1 MVDTVRVCGAGAVL
15 FIACVNDRDVDEAA
29 SVAVGVI
36 FNVTGIVIGLS
47 ATFAVVAVIVIVPL

>member
-29 SVAVGVI
+29 SVAAGVI
-36 FNVTGIVIGLS
+36 FKVTGIVMGLS
-47 ATFAVVAVIVIVPL
+47 ATFGVVAVIVMVQV